1 MNNNNGFTIIEVL
14 VSLVILSMI
23 ALVSSNILKSSLE
36 TEQETSQHLNY
47 IKELNLAST
56 IIRRDFRQIVNV
68 TSKDFYGNEMYGT
81 FISPINTQSLM
92 FNSNI
97 KSLSDEVSPIK
108 RIRYEFENKT
118 LIRKQYFSTNPYDQD
133 DHTSIELI
141 DNIDDLKLTF
151 LYENAWHESWPIS
164 LITSKKIPTLIK
176 IEFSKQNK
184 DYSWII
190 DPNISYA
197 IQN

>member
-1 MNNNNGFTIIEVL
+1 MNKGFTIIEVL
-14 VSLVILSMI
+14 VSLAILSMI
-23 ALVSSNILKSSLE
+23 ALVSSNILKSSLA
-36 TEQETSQHLNY
+36 TEQQTKQHLDT

-56 IIRRDFRQIVNV
+56 IVRRDIRQIVNV
-68 TSKDFYGNEMYGT
+68 SSKDFYGNDMYGT
-81 FISPINTQSLM
+81 FISPINSQSLM
-92 FNSNI
+92 FSSNI
-97 KSLSDEVSPIK
+97 KSLSDEISPIK
-108 RIRYEFENKT
+108 RIQYELVDGT
-118 LIRKQYFSTNPYDQD
+118 LNRKQFFSSNPYEPD
-133 DHTSIELI
+133 DYTNTELI
-141 DNIDDLKLTF
+141 NNIDYLEFTYF
-151 LYENAWHESWPIS
+151 YENSWHESWPIS

>member
-1 MNNNNGFTIIEVL
+1 
-14 VSLVILSMI
+14 
-23 ALVSSNILKSSLE
+23 
-36 TEQETSQHLNY
+36 
-47 IKELNLAST
+47 
-56 IIRRDFRQIVNV
+56 
-68 TSKDFYGNEMYGT
+68 
-81 FISPINTQSLM
+81 M

>member
-1 MNNNNGFTIIEVL
+1 MNKGFTIIEVL
-14 VSLVILSMI
+14 VSLAILSMI
-23 ALVSSNILKSSLE
+23 ALVSSNILKSSLA
-36 TEQETSQHLNY
+36 TEQQTKQHLDS

-56 IIRRDFRQIVNV
+56 IVRRDIRQIVNV
-68 TSKDFYGNEMYGT
+68 SSKDFYGNDMYGT
-81 FISPINTQSLM
+81 FISPINSQSLM
-92 FNSNI
+92 FSSNI
-97 KSLSDEVSPIK
+97 KSLSDEISPIK
-108 RIRYEFENKT
+108 RIQYELVDGT
-118 LIRKQYFSTNPYDQD
+118 LNRKQFFSSNPYEPNDY
-133 DHTSIELI
+133 TNTELI
-141 DNIDDLKLTF
+141 NNIDYLEFTY
-151 LYENAWHESWPIS
+151 LYENSWHESWPIS

>member
-1 MNNNNGFTIIEVL
+1 MNKGFTIIEVL
-14 VSLVILSMI
+14 VSLAILSMI
-23 ALVSSNILKSSLE
+23 ALVSSNILKSSLA
-36 TEQETSQHLNY
+36 TEQQTKQHLDS

-56 IIRRDFRQIVNV
+56 IVRRDIRQIVNV
-68 TSKDFYGNEMYGT
+68 SSKDFYGNDMYGT
-81 FISPINTQSLM
+81 FISPINSPSLM
-92 FNSNI
+92 FSSNI
-97 KSLSDEVSPIK
+97 KSLSDEISPIK
-108 RIRYEFENKT
+108 RIQYELVDGT
-118 LIRKQYFSTNPYDQD
+118 LNRKQFFSSNPYEPNDY
-133 DHTSIELI
+133 TNTELI
-141 DNIDDLKLTF
+141 NNIDYLEFTY
-151 LYENAWHESWPIS
+151 LYENSWHESWPIS

>member
-1 MNNNNGFTIIEVL
+1 MNKGFTIIEVL
-14 VSLVILSMI
+14 VSLAILSMI
-23 ALVSSNILKSSLE
+23 ALVSSNILKSSLA
-36 TEQETSQHLNY
+36 TEQQTKQHLDS

-56 IIRRDFRQIVNV
+56 IVRRDIRQIVNV
-68 TSKDFYGNEMYGT
+68 SSKDFYGNDMYGT
-81 FISPINTQSLM
+81 FISPINSQSLM
-92 FNSNI
+92 FSSNI
-97 KSLSDEVSPIK
+97 KSLSDEISPIK
-108 RIRYEFENKT
+108 RIQYELVDGT
-118 LIRKQYFSTNPYDQD
+118 LNRKQFFSSNPYEPD
-133 DHTSIELI
+133 DYTNTELI
-141 DNIDDLKLTF
+141 NNIDYIEFTY
-151 LYENAWHESWPIS
+151 LYENSWHESWPIS

>member
-1 MNNNNGFTIIEVL
+1 MNKGFTIIEVL
-14 VSLVILSMI
+14 VSLAILSMI
-23 ALVSSNILKSSLE
+23 ALVSSNILKSSLA
-36 TEQETSQHLNY
+36 TEQQTKQHLDS

-56 IIRRDFRQIVNV
+56 IVRRDIRQIVNV
-68 TSKDFYGNEMYGT
+68 SSKDFYGNDMYGT
-81 FISPINTQSLM
+81 FISPINSQSLM
-92 FNSNI
+92 FSSNI
-97 KSLSDEVSPIK
+97 KSLSDEISPIK
-108 RIRYEFENKT
+108 RIQYDLVDGT
-118 LIRKQYFSTNPYDQD
+118 LNRKQFFSSNPYEPD
-133 DHTSIELI
+133 DYTNTELI
-141 DNIDDLKLTF
+141 NNIDYIEFTY
-151 LYENAWHESWPIS
+151 LYENSWHESWPIS

>member
-1 MNNNNGFTIIEVL
+1 MNKGFTIVEVL
-14 VSLVILSMI
+14 VSLAILSMI
-23 ALVSSNILKSSLE
+23 ALVSSNILKSSLA
-36 TEQETSQHLNY
+36 TEQQTKQHLDS

-56 IIRRDFRQIVNV
+56 IIRRDIRQIVNV
-68 TSKDFYGNEMYGT
+68 SSKDFYGNDMYGT
-81 FISPINTQSLM
+81 FISPINSQSLM
-92 FNSNI
+92 FSSNI
-97 KSLSDEVSPIK
+97 KSLSDEISPIK
-108 RIRYEFENKT
+108 RIQYELVDGT
-118 LIRKQYFSTNPYDQD
+118 LNRKQFFSSNPYEPNDY
-133 DHTSIELI
+133 TNTELI
-141 DNIDDLKLTF
+141 NNIDYLEFTY
-151 LYENAWHESWPIS
+151 LYENSWHESWPIS

>member
-1 MNNNNGFTIIEVL
+1 MNKGFTIIEVL

-23 ALVSSNILKSSLE
+23 AIVSSNILKSSLE
-36 TEQETSQHLNY
+36 TEQETSQQLNY

-56 IIRRDFRQIVNV
+56 VIRRDLRQIVNV
-68 TSKDFYGNEMYGT
+68 SSKDFYGNSMYGT
-81 FISPINTQSLM
+81 FISPTNSQSVI
-92 FNSNI
+92 FNSNV
-97 KSLSDEVSPIK
+97 KSLSDDISPIK
-108 RIRYEFENKT
+108 RILYEFEDNK
-118 LIRKQYFSTNPYDQD
+118 LIRKQFFSSNPYEPDYY
-133 DHTSIELI
+133 TNIELI
-141 DNIDDLKLTF
+141 NNIDDLEFTF
-151 LYENAWHESWPIS
+151 LYEKKWHESWPIS

-184 DYSWII
+184 DYLWII